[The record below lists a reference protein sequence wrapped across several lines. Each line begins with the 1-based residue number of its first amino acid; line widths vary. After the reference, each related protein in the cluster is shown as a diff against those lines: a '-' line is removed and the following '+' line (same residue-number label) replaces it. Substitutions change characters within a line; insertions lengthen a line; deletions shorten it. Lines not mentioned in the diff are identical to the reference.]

1 MIGKCDN
8 PLETL
13 VIDSHSG
20 CYENNFLSEL
30 TRNILHFLKLS
41 WGKWQIIHFPKKQKK
56 RESIQIIYGF

>member
-13 VIDSHSG
+13 EKTVIDSHSG

-30 TRNILHFLKLS
+30 TRNILHFFKLS
-41 WGKWQIIHFPKKQKK
+41 
-56 RESIQIIYGF
+56 